1 MKHIPHIIFTLSAV
15 CILCGCISSRQS
27 RPEAATLAPLKPD
40 TAAEQVIAWPVI
52 PVVRLQDGQ
61 PDNLHEQFGDA
72 EPAVRFFLQAC
83 MTDYEAYQNALKHD
97 AKADK
102 PDFAKHFPNLL
113 KNASIST
120 LSPLH
125 KKNLDEL
132 MLMHNLCCQMNDIF
146 FLLAEPRK
154 TTDDLQ
160 KAIKAATSLQ
170 KLLASSPK
178 MTIPSVLQRA
188 ADDGDVLGV
197 EWLKLFDGMTPLSPI
212 SDEWTI
218 ATEKTEKP
226 LPCRYGRLF
235 PTDPAAL
242 KATEGDLLTLSIQTK
257 VPHDGKTPVHLVAQG
272 IPEGFT
278 VKLDDAVLTVEA
290 GKTSARITIPP
301 QIITG
306 EPQTLAISWKCNLHE
321 KTRIF
326 RQLWFVMKN

>member
-1 MKHIPHIIFTLSAV
+1 M
-15 CILCGCISSRQS
+15 
-27 RPEAATLAPLKPD
+27 LAPLKPNM
-40 TAAEQVIAWPVI
+40 TSEQIVAWPVI

-61 PDNLHEQFGDA
+61 SDDLHEQFGDA
-72 EPAVRFFLQAC
+72 ELAVRTFLHAC
-83 MTDYEAYQNALKHD
+83 MKDYNAYQKALRHD
-97 AKADK
+97 AKVNK
-102 PDFAKHFPNLL
+102 PDFAKHFPNLI

-146 FLLAEPRK
+146 FLLAEPHK
-154 TTDDLQ
+154 STDDLQ
-160 KAIKAATSLQ
+160 NAIKATISLHN
-170 KLLASSPK
+170 LLATSPK
-178 MTIPSVLQRA
+178 MTIPPVMQRA

-197 EWLKLFDGMTPLSPI
+197 EWLKLFDGITPLSPI

-218 ATEKTEKP
+218 ATEKMEKP
-226 LPCRYGRLF
+226 LPCRYGRFF
-235 PTDPAAL
+235 PTDSAAL
-242 KATEGDLLTLSIQTK
+242 KATQGDLLTLSIQTK

>member
-15 CILCGCISSRQS
+15 CLLCGCISSRQS
-27 RPEAATLAPLKPD
+27 RPGAATLAPLKPD

-52 PVVRLQDGQ
+52 SVVRLQDGQ
-61 PDNLHEQFGDA
+61 QDNLHEQFGDA
-72 EPAVRFFLQAC
+72 EPAVRVFLQAC
-83 MTDYEAYQNALKHD
+83 MTDYDAYQNALKHD

-113 KNASIST
+113 KNASLST

-188 ADDGDVLGV
+188 AGDGDVLGV

>member
-15 CILCGCISSRQS
+15 CLLCGCISSRQS
-27 RPEAATLAPLKPD
+27 RPGAATLAPLKPD

-61 PDNLHEQFGDA
+61 QDNLHEQFGDA
-72 EPAVRFFLQAC
+72 EPAVRVFLQAC
-83 MTDYEAYQNALKHD
+83 MTDYDAYQNALKHD

-113 KNASIST
+113 KNASLST

-132 MLMHNLCCQMNDIF
+132 MLIHNLCCQMNDIF

-188 ADDGDVLGV
+188 AGDGDVLGV

-235 PTDPAAL
+235 PTDTAAL